1 MKKLF
6 FFTSSAS
13 SSGNNNNATP
23 PKSTNKQKA
32 WDSVSEIGMN
42 NQAYGKADDYFQSSK
57 GFFSKTRKNVSDDQ
71 SSSGVPD
78 LRRSR
83 SLSSSACQFR
93 DPTRSSSSSIVSDPY
108 HQFERSSRCQ
118 APNYEKQKR
127 DTTAQVSSVQNS
139 HGYERPGST
148 SSSRSHHESYGNSFQ
163 QHFKLV
169 TYLTISFANNYSDI
183 SSGLTKIVLTP
194 VRPRKEAKRQSS
206 RILCATFTPGHLR
219 RGLSAI
225 LADVAP

>member
-42 NQAYGKADDYFQSSK
+42 NQAY
-57 GFFSKTRKNVSDDQ
+57 
-71 SSSGVPD
+71 D

-183 SSGLTKIVLTP
+183 SSGTRVSYVVYLHY
-194 VRPRKEAKRQSS
+194 
-206 RILCATFTPGHLR
+206 LC
-219 RGLSAI
+219 
-225 LADVAP
+225 